1 MSDIKET
8 VDVLDLEDSLE
19 KNTKVLKSASSN
31 KSVATQLIV
40 SNQDTDRVEIPYTT
54 TGMITEV
61 FSLPENS
68 TEVSEMSYD
77 SYYTSNSSA
86 TSEKTN
92 SSAIRTYK
100 VWVPMWNAMVSREN
114 ISLHFDIPF
123 DGEELKVGDVVEV
136 KRDASD
142 SFRNLRINKKIRSH
156 FSGYNANPA
165 TKSPNSPL
173 KGNFINQ
180 SGQPVES
187 LTDEESQDGWL
198 QMKSG
203 VSWEPLSEEVKREAY
218 EIAEETGYGIVV
230 TSGHRTPQ
238 QNANTRGS
246 AKNSEHMFGRALDF
260 RFGIN
265 GERWVPTNTND
276 PAIRKKV
283 EAAARRRG
291 WRVHPNPDHGT
302 SAHWHFEDKSAKMND
317 IAIRQFLEYALVNSR
332 NSKFD
337 ISYLNSNQVR
347 QLGNFAQSD
356 SSFKGT
362 YRIDGTSKTLVFE
375 EDTQDS

>member
-142 SFRNLRINKKIRSH
+142 SFRNLRINKN
-156 FSGYNANPA
+156 G
-165 TKSPNSPL
+165 
-173 KGNFINQ
+173 
-180 SGQPVES
+180 
-187 LTDEESQDGWL
+187 
-198 QMKSG
+198 
-203 VSWEPLSEEVKREAY
+203 
-218 EIAEETGYGIVV
+218 IA
-230 TSGHRTPQ
+230 
-238 QNANTRGS
+238 
-246 AKNSEHMFGRALDF
+246 F
-260 RFGIN
+260 
-265 GERWVPTNTND
+265 
-276 PAIRKKV
+276 
-283 EAAARRRG
+283 
-291 WRVHPNPDHGT
+291 
-302 SAHWHFEDKSAKMND
+302 
-317 IAIRQFLEYALVNSR
+317 
-332 NSKFD
+332 
-337 ISYLNSNQVR
+337 
-347 QLGNFAQSD
+347 
-356 SSFKGT
+356 
-362 YRIDGTSKTLVFE
+362 
-375 EDTQDS
+375 